1 MCFNNFLINMRYCI
15 LLLVSFLWVTSL
27 FSQTIKVRSSED
39 KTPIDGVAI
48 FNEAKTITAITDFDG
63 NADISAFS
71 NNEKL
76 IFQHISHILL
86 TVTKAEV
93 MANNNL
99 VILFPDESALDEIVL
114 SVSKFG
120 QQKKD
125 VTQKVVTITSKD
137 VLFQNPGTA
146 ADLLQNSGSV
156 FVQKS
161 QLGGGSPLI
170 RGFSTNRLLI
180 AVDGVRFNNA
190 IFRGG
195 NVQNVISIDPFA
207 IERTEV
213 ILGPGSVVYGSDAI
227 GGVMNF
233 YTKRPKF
240 SFEDGIVF
248 SGSATARYG
257 TATDEQTGHIDFNIG
272 TKEWG
277 FLTSVTYSDFGDIRM
292 GKHGPDEY
300 LRPEYV
306 VTIDGVDT
314 VVQNEDPR
322 VEVPTGYNQI
332 NFMQKVRFNPTEYWD
347 FNLGVFYTTT
357 SAYPRY
363 DRLITRRNGQ
373 LRSAEWFYDPQQWF
387 STNLQITSTQL
398 ENIDVY
404 DTSTLSLSYQRS
416 NEGRN
421 DRDFGETILF
431 ETDEQ
436 VDAFT
441 GGWDFT
447 KKAGNATF
455 FYGAEY
461 VYNKVSSEGQQ
472 TDITTGN
479 SVPDISRYPDGATWQ
494 SIAGYVNS
502 QWKINPEITFQGG
515 LRYNQ
520 VIVNA
525 SFVGPFYNF
534 PFTEADINTG
544 ALTGSAG
551 VSWNPNEVIGWK
563 ASLSTAF
570 RAPNIDDIGKIF
582 DSEPGSVVVPNP
594 DLNPEFATTG
604 EIGTT
609 LNFDGKVKMN
619 FSGYYTVLDD
629 ALVRR
634 DFSING
640 ETIIDFQG
648 EPSNVQAIQNAA
660 KAEVYGFE
668 AGIEINFSEAWQLTS
683 QYSIVDGFEED
694 DDGTQNPIRHAAP
707 IFGNTQLSFSKDKYR
722 ITAFALYNGQFDFE
736 DLAPSQQNNAFLY
749 ATDRNGNPFS
759 PSWYTLNLQTEYNIT
774 KALQLNVA
782 LENITDQRY
791 RQYSSGIAAAGRN
804 LIIAATY
811 RF

>member
-1 MCFNNFLINMRYCI
+1 MYFNNYLINMRFYLI
-15 LLLVSFLWVTSL
+15 VLLLLCSSTLI
-27 FSQTIKVRSSED
+27 SQTIKVRSAED
-39 KTPIDGVAI
+39 KTPIDGAAVY
-48 FNEAKTITAITDFDG
+48 NQDKSKSTITDFDG
-63 NADISAFS
+63 EADISAFS
-71 NNEKL
+71 SSEM
-76 IFQHISHILL
+76 ITIQHISHISITL
-86 TVTKAEV
+86 TKAEIL
-93 MANNNL
+93 ANDNL
-99 VILFPDESALDEIVL
+99 IILFEDESALEEVVL

-120 QQKKD
+120 QNKRD
-125 VTQKVVTITSKD
+125 ITQKVVTVTSKD

-161 QLGGGSPLI
+161 QLGGGSPMI

-195 NVQNVISIDPFA
+195 NVQNVISIDPFTV
-207 IERTEV
+207 ERAEV

-233 YTKRPKF
+233 YTKKPKF
-240 SFEDGIVF
+240 SFEEGVAF

-257 TATDEQTGHIDFNIG
+257 TATDEKTGHFDFNIG

-292 GKHGPDEY
+292 GKHGPDDY
-300 LRPEYV
+300 LRNEFV
-306 VTIDGVDT
+306 VTENGVDT

-332 NFMQKVRFNPTEYWD
+332 NLMQKVRFNPTEYWD

-357 SAYPRY
+357 SDYPRY
-363 DRLITRRNGQ
+363 DRLIRRRDGA
-373 LRSAEWFYDPQQWF
+373 LRSADWFYDPQEWF

-398 ENIDVY
+398 ENIDLY
-404 DTSTLSLSYQRS
+404 DTSTLSISYQRS
-416 NEGRN
+416 KEGRN

-431 ETDEQ
+431 ETNEQ

-447 KKAGNATF
+447 KKVGSANF

-461 VYNKVSSEGQQ
+461 VYNKVSSQGKE

-479 SVPDISRYPDGATWQ
+479 SVPGVSRYPDGSTWQ
-494 SIAGYVNS
+494 SIAGYANT
-502 QWKINPEITFQGG
+502 QWKITPEIALQGG
-515 LRYNQ
+515 LRYNY
-520 VIVNA
+520 IILNA
-525 SFVGPFYNF
+525 SFDNSFFDF

-551 VSWNPNEVIGWK
+551 ISWNPNDIIGWK
-563 ASLSTAF
+563 ASISTAF
-570 RAPNIDDIGKIF
+570 RAPNIDDVGKIF

-594 DLNPEFATTG
+594 NLEPEQATTG

-609 LNFDGKVKMN
+609 LNFEGIVKLN

-634 DFSING
+634 DFSLDG
-640 ETIIDFQG
+640 ETIVDFQG

-668 AGIEINFSEAWQLTS
+668 AGLEINFSEAWQLTS
-683 QYSIVDGFEED
+683 QYSIVDGFEEG
-694 DDGTQNPIRHAAP
+694 DDGVRNAIRHAAP
-707 IFGNTQLSFSKDKYR
+707 VFGNTQVSFKKNKYR
-722 ITAFALYNGQFDFE
+722 VSAFALYNGQFDFDE
-736 DLAPSQQNNAFLY
+736 LAPSQQNNAFLY
-749 ATDRNGNPFS
+749 ATDSNGNPFS
-759 PSWYTLNLQTEYNIT
+759 PSWYTLNLQTEYSVT
-774 KALQLNVA
+774 EALQLNIA

-804 LIIAATY
+804 LIVAATY